1 MKWMMTPQ
9 PYTSAPSRSL
19 GTPSQRTRRRREG
32 RGGREGDEE
41 QRDGKAGG
49 EGEVM

>member
-9 PYTSAPSRSL
+9 PHTSAPSRSL
-19 GTPSQRTRRRREG
+19 GTPSQRTRRGREG